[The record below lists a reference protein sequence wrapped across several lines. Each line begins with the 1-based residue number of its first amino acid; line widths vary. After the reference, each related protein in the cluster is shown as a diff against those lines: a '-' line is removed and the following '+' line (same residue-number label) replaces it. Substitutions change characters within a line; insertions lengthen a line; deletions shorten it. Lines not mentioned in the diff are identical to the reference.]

1 MITELEFTEAL
12 SGLSKDTAPGPDRV
26 KYSDIKNLSV
36 HNKSELLRL
45 CEESFTTG
53 QVPEDWSHS
62 YLKPIPKPGKD
73 HSKLNGYRILTMQN
87 TTGKLMERIVARKLA
102 QDLERR
108 NVLPPPPPNQ
118 GGYRA
123 GKSTWE
129 NAARFAY
136 DVYERFQRKEQTLA
150 VAVDLEDAH
159 NRVQFKLLMELL
171 RQYGVSLTLTRW
183 LAAALQERKVAMRLG
198 NWISTPQQ
206 LTMGLPQGSPL
217 SPVLYNVYTKG
228 LADLNSN
235 GLSRVLT
242 LADDGLIYK
251 TSSDISTAVTAVQE
265 QLEKVSHWCQETE
278 SEINP
283 SKAQALWCTLNNKA
297 VGQAMPAVSF
307 NGEAIERTNSL
318 RYLGI
323 HFDRMLTYKTQVES
337 TKLRCKKGLS
347 ALKAMAS
354 KGIEQRHL
362 FLLYQSVILS
372 VIDYCLG
379 LTTLSQSNLLKL
391 DRVQNEAMRVILET
405 TKDTPIETMRY
416 LLDLPSMKQDIRWSK
431 SRRISMRCR
440 IPRIHST
447 MLSKKKRGVDW
458 QEASHGWAKQ
468 NNQSSMCAVSQSSSS
483 KGLGKTPS

>member
-1 MITELEFTEAL
+1 MSCFHGWQVLDERKAVWEGLDRTLDETNLDERKAVWEGLDRTLTEAGSNDDMITELEFTEAL

-36 HNKSELLRL
+36 HNKSKLFRL
-45 CEESFTTG
+45 YKESFATG

-87 TTGKLMERIVARKLA
+87 TTGKLMERIVARKLV

-108 NVLPPPPPNQ
+108 NVLPANQ

-136 DVYERFQRKEQTLA
+136 DVYKGFQRKEQTLA
-150 VAVDLEDAH
+150 VVVDLEDVY
-159 NRVQFKLLMELL
+159 NRVQFKLLMDLL
-171 RQYGVSLTLTRW
+171 QQYGVSLMLTRW

-206 LTMGLPQGSPL
+206 LTMELPQGSPL

-297 VGQAMPAVSF
+297 VRQAMPAVSF

-318 RYLGI
+318 RYLRI

-362 FLLYQSVILS
+362 FLLY
-372 VIDYCLG
+372 
-379 LTTLSQSNLLKL
+379 
-391 DRVQNEAMRVILET
+391 
-405 TKDTPIETMRY
+405 
-416 LLDLPSMKQDIRWSK
+416 
-431 SRRISMRCR
+431 
-440 IPRIHST
+440 
-447 MLSKKKRGVDW
+447 
-458 QEASHGWAKQ
+458 
-468 NNQSSMCAVSQSSSS
+468 
-483 KGLGKTPS
+483 